1 VQEQHQLE
9 LLKLALELG
18 EVFTICTWIG
28 NAEPSSGLLTE
39 LSVEESWSS
48 FPMQKNLRYCIFSGG
63 VKSSGQFSDSRTLL
77 ILAMGVAGSDSIW
90 IFLGLDGKMNMTF
103 SI

>member
-1 VQEQHQLE
+1 
-9 LLKLALELG
+9 
-18 EVFTICTWIG
+18 
-28 NAEPSSGLLTE
+28 
-39 LSVEESWSS
+39 
-48 FPMQKNLRYCIFSGG
+48 MQKNLRYCIFSGG